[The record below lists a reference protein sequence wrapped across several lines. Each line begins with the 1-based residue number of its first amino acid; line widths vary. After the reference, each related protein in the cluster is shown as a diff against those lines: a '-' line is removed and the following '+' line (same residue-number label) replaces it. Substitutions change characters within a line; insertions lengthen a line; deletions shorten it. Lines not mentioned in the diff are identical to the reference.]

1 VWRLRTFGGLALHEV
16 ETLAGPSLQRRA
28 LALLTLIA
36 SVTEAGVSRDK
47 LLLYLWP
54 DSDEE
59 HARNALRQVVHTLRK
74 SLASPELFL
83 GTTDLRLNPAVI
95 DSDLSAF
102 EIALSRAEFEKAA
115 ELYRGPFL
123 DGFHLNQA
131 LEFEYWADTKRADYA
146 SRAAAALERCAR
158 DAASRGDLESS
169 AGWWRRLASMEP
181 LNSRVAL
188 ELMNALVAARDP
200 VAALRHARMHEALV
214 RAELGGQP
222 DAAIAAL
229 VERLRTLDVPAAPVP
244 AQPPAG
250 LKPEY
255 TRLLT
260 QLQTELGSR
269 YEVEQERMPREGTTR
284 VFLARDLRHDRRV
297 LVKVLHAGLASALD
311 TGRFLREIDLTARLQ
326 HPSILPLLDSGEV
339 KTVVWYVSPF
349 FQGETLRERLCREGR
364 LPLDAA
370 RDIARGVGSAL
381 DYAHQQGILHRDI
394 RPENILLA
402 GDQALVMNFGL
413 ARALDAAASPNLTLT
428 GMLVGTPAYMSPEEA
443 RGEPLDSRSDLYGLG
458 CVFHEMITGQPV
470 HSGPTGQAILGKR
483 GSGRK
488 GELEHK
494 EPALSGDLAN
504 VLTKALSPDPR
515 DRYPTAR
522 ELVQARGAHA
532 GAPRRNHL

>member
-1 VWRLRTFGGLALHEV
+1 
-16 ETLAGPSLQRRA
+16 
-28 LALLTLIA
+28 
-36 SVTEAGVSRDK
+36 
-47 LLLYLWP
+47 
-54 DSDEE
+54 
-59 HARNALRQVVHTLRK
+59 
-74 SLASPELFL
+74 
-83 GTTDLRLNPAVI
+83 
-95 DSDLSAF
+95 
-102 EIALSRAEFEKAA
+102 
-115 ELYRGPFL
+115 
-123 DGFHLNQA
+123 
-131 LEFEYWADTKRADYA
+131 
-146 SRAAAALERCAR
+146 
-158 DAASRGDLESS
+158 
-169 AGWWRRLASMEP
+169 
-181 LNSRVAL
+181 VAL

-200 VAALRHARMHEALV
+200 AGALRHARIHEALV

-222 DAAIAAL
+222 DAAVAAL
-229 VERLRTLDVPAAPVP
+229 VERLRTLGVPAAPVSDQAP
-244 AQPPAG
+244 AAP
-250 LKPEY
+250 KPEPSPAPPQ
-255 TRLLT
+255 TLLLT

-339 KTVVWYVSPF
+339 KTAVWYVSPF

-364 LPLDAA
+364 LPLDTA
-370 RDIARGVGSAL
+370 REIARGVGSAL

-413 ARALDAAASPNLTLT
+413 ARALDAATSPKLTAT
-428 GMLVGTPAYMSPEEA
+428 GMLVGAPAYMSPEEA

-470 HSGPTGQAILGKR
+470 HSGPTAQAILGKR
-483 GSGRK
+483 TSGRAR
-488 GELEHK
+488 ELEHK
-494 EPALSGDLAN
+494 EPALSGGLAN

-522 ELVQARGAHA
+522 ELVRALDDEPPGTTRRHRLAWIAIGALTLA
-532 GAPRRNHL
+532 LLAAIISDRL